1 MSPSCDINRSP
12 SAVGY
17 GMFGS
22 LKRNIS
28 LKSLSF
34 EVEDDKED
42 GNPSPVSSG
51 IFGSLKR
58 TFSLRSLSVED
69 DPRDEK
75 NGTKTFEV
83 TDEEIDCIVSRLA
96 LEHPEDYLYLSTSY
110 VKSLASKPNSKDMTE
125 RRTLEYSIEK
135 LLDVLRWRKEFGAP
149 TLLDFISLSNC
160 SENSPEAITD
170 PEKMVQATAV
180 AAALNT
186 NSQYF
191 HGFTKDGKPIMW
203 VRTKRRLWLPDV
215 EAELRALTLLV
226 DAAVRAMPEE
236 ITEFVVISDSTSPPP
251 PHPRYMI
258 GMLKCLVKGYPDR
271 LGMLMSAPVSSN
283 VQFVMKIL
291 LPLMPSRLSSK
302 VLLYD
307 MEQMVSKLEEILP
320 NGKDDIPTF
329 FGGTVNHDEY
339 YPEEEFAQYQGEGPL
354 KFDYLGMV
362 QRLELARENW
372 LSSRRQEEKST
383 QEIP

>member
-1 MSPSCDINRSP
+1 
-12 SAVGY
+12 
-17 GMFGS
+17 
-22 LKRNIS
+22 
-28 LKSLSF
+28 
-34 EVEDDKED
+34 
-42 GNPSPVSSG
+42 
-51 IFGSLKR
+51 
-58 TFSLRSLSVED
+58 
-69 DPRDEK
+69 
-75 NGTKTFEV
+75 
-83 TDEEIDCIVSRLA
+83 
-96 LEHPEDYLYLSTSY
+96 
-110 VKSLASKPNSKDMTE
+110 MTE

-149 TLLDFISLSNC
+149 TLLDFISLSNGT
-160 SENSPEAITD
+160 ENSPEGITD

-226 DAAVRAMPEE
+226 DAAVRAMPEG

-271 LGMLMSAPVSSN
+271 LSMLMSAPVSSN
-283 VQFVMKIL
+283 VQFIMKIL
-291 LPLMPSRLSSK
+291 LPLMPRRLSSK

-329 FGGTVNHDEY
+329 FGGTVNHDEF
-339 YPEEEFAQYQGEGPL
+339 YPEETFAQYQGEGPL
-354 KFDYLGMV
+354 KFDYFGMV
-362 QRLELARENW
+362 RRLELAREGW
-372 LSSRRQEEKST
+372 KCSQCVST
-383 QEIP
+383 E

>member
-1 MSPSCDINRSP
+1 L
-12 SAVGY
+12 ATH
-17 GMFGS
+17 
-22 LKRNIS
+22 
-28 LKSLSF
+28 LSF
-34 EVEDDKED
+34 
-42 GNPSPVSSG
+42 
-51 IFGSLKR
+51 
-58 TFSLRSLSVED
+58 FS
-69 DPRDEK
+69 
-75 NGTKTFEV
+75 F
-83 TDEEIDCIVSRLA
+83 
-96 LEHPEDYLYLSTSY
+96 STSY

-226 DAAVRAMPEE
+226 DAAVRAMPEG

-283 VQFVMKIL
+283 VQFIMKIL

-354 KFDYLGMV
+354 KFDYFGMV
-362 QRLELARENW
+362 QRLELAREGWKCSQSVITEQGNASFENA
-372 LSSRRQEEKST
+372 SSEC
-383 QEIP
+383 